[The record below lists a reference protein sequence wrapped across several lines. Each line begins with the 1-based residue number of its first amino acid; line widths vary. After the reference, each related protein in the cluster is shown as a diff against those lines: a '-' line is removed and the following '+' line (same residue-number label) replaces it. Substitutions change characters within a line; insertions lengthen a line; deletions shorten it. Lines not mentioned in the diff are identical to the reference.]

1 MQRLFL
7 FLYQYRALFTF
18 LLLEVLCAWLIV
30 QNNTYQSA
38 KYFNSSNRISANMLQ
53 ISSGV
58 RDYFGLKEVNEILAN
73 ENALLKKQ
81 LDEYNQSLHYF
92 NVTQSCDNDLLNKY
106 EFISAKVINNST
118 RRFDN
123 YITVDKGKKH
133 GIEAGMAVIDGFGV
147 VGKVKNVSSNFSVIT
162 SVLHGNALVS
172 SKLKRT
178 GDLCTAAWDGV
189 DPQFAELLYLPRH
202 VNLQKGDTIVT
213 SGYNAVFP
221 EDISVGIVESFDI
234 SDDAQ
239 FFNVK
244 IKLSA
249 DLNSLSFVYL
259 IRNNLKIEQDSIQ
272 NITID

>member
-18 LLLEVLCAWLIV
+18 LILEVLCAWLIIE
-30 QNNTYQSA
+30 NNTYQSA
-38 KYFNSSNRISANMLQ
+38 KYFNSSNRIAANMLQ
-53 ISSGV
+53 TSSGI

-81 LDEYNQSLHYF
+81 LEEYNQSLHYF
-92 NVTQSCDNDLLNKY
+92 DVTQNCDNDILNKY
-106 EFISAKVINNST
+106 QFISAKVINNST

-133 GIEAGMAVIDGFGV
+133 GIEEGMAVIDGFGV

-162 SVLHGNALVS
+162 SVLHGNALIS
-172 SKLKRT
+172 SKIKRT
-178 GDLCTAAWDGV
+178 GDLCTAAWDGI
-189 DPQFAELLYLPRH
+189 DSRFAELLYVPRH
-202 VNLQKGDTIVT
+202 VKLQKGDTIVT

-221 EDISVGIVESFDI
+221 EDIPVGIVASFDI
-234 SDDAQ
+234 SEDAQ

-244 IKLSA
+244 IKLSS

-272 NITID
+272 NITIN